1 MSRQESSVPLP
12 RYLTVRQ
19 IAAMLRCC
27 PQTVRN
33 WVKRGLL
40 PPPLSL
46 GKRKRLW
53 EADAVERHLALLR
66 QGGEGERK
74 AG

>member
-1 MSRQESSVPLP
+1 MTDKEKPALP

-19 IAAMLRCC
+19 IAEMLRCC

-33 WVKRGLL
+33 WVKRDLL
-40 PPPLSL
+40 PPPLAL

-53 EADAVERHLALLR
+53 EAEAIECRLAKLHPGR
-66 QGGEGERK
+66 EGRK